1 MAVNEIRYKGVTY
14 ATDQDIWASS
24 GELYE
29 TKALKC
35 DSLEANTLSVTV
47 SDSDRSIMTF
57 KKNDKV
63 EYWRDGKLMG
73 IFYLQSV
80 ERVGPEAYTL
90 YALSAVGL
98 LMTRSHPGGIYTGE
112 TAGDVI
118 RSICGSVPVLVES
131 VYKDRK
137 LYGWLPYVQPPA
149 ASARDNLAEV
159 LFALG
164 AFLGVD
170 RNGVLRVEK
179 LWGGYSCTIGPDRI
193 YADNCSVKVT
203 DPVSSVEVTEHQWV
217 KSTDE
222 VTLFDGTATA
232 GTLVTFSDPAYDLVG
247 DGVTVLESGA
257 NYAVLSA
264 GTGTLK
270 GKSYNHLTR
279 TVSRVVTEDAEEN
292 IVTIQDAH
300 LVSITNS
307 ADVSRRLAQY
317 YRHRETIQVD
327 TNPHAGP
334 PGAVVQMWHPW
345 DNQYVQATVAQRDT
359 SISGL
364 LKSGTDALVGFTP
377 PQPETADYYDT
388 RVILTG
394 SGEWEIPVGVISYTR
409 VLIGGGDG
417 GWSGLRGSNAPLPD
431 VINRT
436 ESDSDRRIRIA
447 VIPYSEGGAGGEPG
461 APGAGGKVLV
471 ETVLDAVPGTKITYS
486 CGKGGAGGVYSADGS
501 VQGAVGG
508 ATTMG
513 GSSSD
518 DGSSSDAG
526 YVDAGTGQ
534 VFATPGANGI
544 AGSKGHG
551 YSSVNDNYVDNP
563 SPEIVVDGV
572 AYTPGEDNDTS
583 DEGGRGTWTS
593 EPYGRVAWEW
603 TGGLGGGAAYK
614 ANGSKGSANGWGAA
628 TSSSASATGSSG
640 GRGATALPPPKAD
653 AQYGKGGAG
662 GNGGGGAGSN
672 GVAMA
677 RQIIKSGVSASNA
690 KLTVTHPATGYGG
703 AGSNGGE
710 GADGCIILF
719 LHSTTTIK
727 TGPLVEAN
735 HKWLLD
741 SLGRWL
747 IV

>member
-14 ATDQDIWASS
+14 ATDHDIWASS

-47 SDSDRSIMTF
+47 SDSDRSILAF

-63 EYWRDGKLMG
+63 EYLRDGKLMG

-80 ERVGPEAYTL
+80 ERVGPQAYTL

-98 LMTRSHPGGIYTGE
+98 LMTSSHPGGIYTGE

-118 RSICGSVPVLVES
+118 SSICGSVPVLVQS

-164 AFLGVD
+164 AWLGVD

-179 LWGGYSCTIGPDRI
+179 LWDGYSCTIGPDRI

-217 KSTDE
+217 KGTDE

-232 GTLVTFSDPAYDLVG
+232 GTLVTFVDPAYDLVG

-307 ADVSRRLAQY
+307 ADVAQRLAQY

-334 PGAVVQMWHPW
+334 PGAVVQLWHPW
-345 DNQYVQATVAQRDT
+345 DNQYIQATVAQRDT
-359 SISGL
+359 SISGR
-364 LKSGTDALVGFTP
+364 LKSGTEALVGFTP
-377 PQPETADYYDT
+377 PQPETADYYDS

-394 SGEWEIPVGVISYTR
+394 SGEWEIPEGVTSFTR

-417 GWSGLRGSNAPLPD
+417 GWSGLRGGDSPLLDPTT
-431 VINRT
+431 RT
-436 ESDSDRRIRIA
+436 SSSSDSRRRYAFIT
-447 VIPYSEGGAGGEPG
+447 YSEGGAGGEPG

-471 ETVLDAVPGTKITYS
+471 ETIIDAVPGAKIAYS
-486 CGKGGAGGVYSADGS
+486 CGKGGAGGAYSADGS
-501 VQGAVGG
+501 VQGAAGG

-513 GSSSD
+513 DSSSDSGSSSD
-518 DGSSSDAG
+518 GG
-526 YVDAGTGQ
+526 YIDVGTGQ
-534 VFATPGANGI
+534 MFATPGAEGI
-544 AGSKGHG
+544 AGAKGHG
-551 YSSVNDNYVDNP
+551 KSIVDDTYVDSP
-563 SPEIVVDGV
+563 SPEIIVDGV
-572 AYTPGEDNDTS
+572 TYGPGEDNDTT
-583 DEGGRGTWTS
+583 DEGGRGNWTS
-593 EPYGRVAWEW
+593 GPYGYVGWEW
-603 TGGLGGGAAYK
+603 NGGMGGGAAYK
-614 ANGSKGSANGWGAA
+614 ANGHNGSANGWGAA

-640 GRGATALPPPKAD
+640 GRGATALPPPKASS
-653 AQYGKGGAG
+653 QYGKGGTG

-672 GVAMA
+672 GLASTH
-677 RQIIKSGVSASNA
+677 QTIKTGVSASNA
-690 KLTVTHPATGYGG
+690 ALTVTNPPAGYGG
-703 AGSNGGE
+703 AGSDGGE

-719 LHSTTTIK
+719 LHKATPIQ
-727 TGPLVEAN
+727 TGPLVASD

>member
-1 MAVNEIRYKGVTY
+1 MAANEIRYKGVTY

-47 SDSDRSIMTF
+47 SDSDRSIMAF

-80 ERVGPEAYTL
+80 QRVGPEAYTL
-90 YALSAVGL
+90 YAFSAVGL

-137 LYGWLPYVQPPA
+137 LYGWLPYVQPPS

-179 LWGGYSCTIGPDRI
+179 LWDGYSCTIGPDRI

-307 ADVSRRLAQY
+307 ADVSQRLAQY

-364 LKSGTDALVGFTP
+364 LKSGTEALVGFTP
-377 PQPETADYYDT
+377 PQPDESDYYDE
-388 RVILTG
+388 RVLLTD
-394 SGEWEIPVGVISYTR
+394 SGTWTPPAAAETLRV
-409 VLIGGGDG
+409 VLIGKGADG
-417 GWSGLRGSNAPLPD
+417 EDGSAGTGSFASGRTNQNA
-431 VINRT
+431 
-436 ESDSDRRIRIA
+436 SSA
-447 VIPYSEGGAGGEPG
+447 SFSGAAAGAGG
-461 APGAGGKVLV
+461 A
-471 ETVLDAVPGTKITYS
+471 
-486 CGKGGAGGVYSADGS
+486 GGAGGVGGKILVINLDLSDAQTFAYDATADDVTFGTHSSAEG
-501 VQGAVGG
+501 
-508 ATTMG
+508 T
-513 GSSSD
+513 
-518 DGSSSDAG
+518 SSDAG
-526 YVDAGTGQ
+526 YFDSVTQEFFGRRGADGAAGGKGGAAGQRGSSVGDYTGGAGTE
-534 VFATPGANGI
+534 ALSITYDWTANGVTYTDK
-544 AGSKGHG
+544 GSISGFG
-551 YSSVNDNYVDNP
+551 
-563 SPEIVVDGV
+563 
-572 AYTPGEDNDTS
+572 
-583 DEGGRGTWTS
+583 
-593 EPYGRVAWEW
+593 
-603 TGGLGGGAAYK
+603 GGGAAKGRNGYA
-614 ANGSKGSANGWGAA
+614 ANGRIRFQGFGFNPDVHVQ
-628 TSSSASATGSSG
+628 SSAQGAPGAKGEDGANYGDG
-640 GRGATALPPPKAD
+640 GG
-653 AQYGKGGAG
+653 G
-662 GNGGGGAGSN
+662 GNGGGGAGAIGS
-672 GVAMA
+672 VSVSFSPSAP
-677 RQIIKSGVSASNA
+677 SGTSYSC
-690 KLTVTHPATGYGG
+690 GWSGESISGGQGG
-703 AGSNGGE
+703 AKGVGKR
-710 GADGCIILF
+710 GCIILYYRRKEAV
-719 LHSTTTIK
+719 K